1 MSTVLKL
8 PGGYRCVCGAGGE
21 RQTNVIHV
29 THEGENHR
37 GSRGTDVQALGQG
50 WGLRKT
56 SEEVALEQRVEGGR
70 TNI

>member
-1 MSTVLKL
+1 MF
-8 PGGYRCVCGAGGE
+8 GGE

-37 GSRGTDVQALGQG
+37 GSRCMDVQALGQA
-50 WGLRKT
+50 WGPRKT
-56 SEEVALEQRVEGGR
+56 SEEVALEQRAGGGH